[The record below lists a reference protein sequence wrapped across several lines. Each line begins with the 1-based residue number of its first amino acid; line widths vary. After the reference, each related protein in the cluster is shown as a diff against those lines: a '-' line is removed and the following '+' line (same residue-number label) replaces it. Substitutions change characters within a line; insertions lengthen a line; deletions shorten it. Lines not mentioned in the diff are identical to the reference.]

1 MSKKSKFKS
10 YDKSGTYA
18 GFTVRTLFDKRGHL
32 KEVGVE
38 ISPDSALSAPGI
50 AALIDHTLLKPEST
64 AGQIEQLCAEA
75 AEHHFGAVCVNA
87 CWVALAARKLAG
99 TEVKVGATIG
109 FPWGTSS
116 TAAKVAETRQAI
128 ADGAREVDMV
138 LAYGKLKS
146 GDYAAVAE
154 DIREVVRLAHKHD
167 VLVKVILETSMLTQD
182 EKITA
187 CMLAKQAG
195 ADFVKTSTGFQG
207 GGATAEDIAL
217 MRAVVGPDLGVKA
230 SGGVRSLADAKKMI
244 AAGATRIGTSAGIK
258 IVQEAAGEA
267 PGAPS
272 GEGGY

>member
-1 MSKKSKFKS
+1 MSKKSSYKS
-10 YDKSGTYA
+10 YNKSGTYD
-18 GFTVRTLFDKRGHL
+18 GYRVQTHFDKRGHL

-38 ISPDSALSAPGI
+38 KDSGAAASAPAI

-64 AGQIEQLCAEA
+64 AEQIEQLCAEA
-75 AEHHFGAVCVNA
+75 AQYHFGAVCVNS
-87 CWVALAARKLAG
+87 CWAALAAQKLAG
-99 TEVKVGATIG
+99 TPVKVGATIG
-109 FPWGTSS
+109 FPWGTAS

-146 GDYAAVAE
+146 GDYAAAAE

-167 VLVKVILETSMLTQD
+167 VLVKVILETSTLTQD
-182 EKITA
+182 EKVTA
-187 CMLAKQAG
+187 CLLAKQAG

-230 SGGVRSLADAKKMI
+230 SGGVRSYADAKKMI

-258 IVQEAAGEA
+258 IVQEAEGEV
-267 PGAPS
+267 PSAPS
-272 GEGGY
+272 GESGY

>member
-1 MSKKSKFKS
+1 MSKKSSYKS
-10 YDKSGTYA
+10 YNKSGTYD
-18 GFTVRTLFDKRGHL
+18 GYRVQTHFDKRGHL

-38 ISPDSALSAPGI
+38 KDSDAAAAAPAI

-64 AGQIEQLCAEA
+64 AEQIEQLCAEA
-75 AEHHFGAVCVNA
+75 AQYHFGAVCVNS
-87 CWVALAARKLAG
+87 CWAALAAQKLAS
-99 TEVKVGATIG
+99 TPVKVGATIG
-109 FPWGTSS
+109 FPWGTAS

-146 GDYAAVAE
+146 GDYAATAE

-167 VLVKVILETSMLTQD
+167 VLVKVILETSTLTQD
-182 EKITA
+182 EKVTA
-187 CMLAKQAG
+187 CLLAKQAG

-258 IVQEAAGEA
+258 IVQEAEGEVPGTAGE
-267 PGAPS
+267 S
-272 GEGGY
+272 GY

>member
-1 MSKKSKFKS
+1 MTKKTSDKA
-10 YDKSGTYA
+10 YDKSGSYE
-18 GFTVRTLFDKRGHL
+18 GFRVQTHFDKRGRL
-32 KEVGVE
+32 KEIGVE
-38 ISPDSALSAPGI
+38 NEMAAAAPVPAI

-64 AGQIEQLCAEA
+64 AEQILQLCEEA
-75 AEHHFGAVCVNA
+75 TKYHFGAVCVNS
-87 CWVALAARKLAG
+87 CWVGLAAQKLAG
-99 TEVKVGATIG
+99 TPVKVGSTIG
-109 FPWGTSS
+109 FPWGTAS

-146 GDYAAVAE
+146 CDYAAAAE

-182 EKITA
+182 EKIIA
-187 CMLAKQAG
+187 CLLAKEAS

-230 SGGVRSLADAKKMI
+230 SGGVRSYADAKKMI

-267 PGAPS
+267 AGTRA
-272 GEGGY
+272 GEGEY

>member
-1 MSKKSKFKS
+1 MSKKSSYKS
-10 YDKSGTYA
+10 YNKSGTYA
-18 GFTVRTLFDKRGHL
+18 GYRVQTHFDKRGHL

-38 ISPDSALSAPGI
+38 KDPGSAASTPAI

-64 AGQIEQLCAEA
+64 AEQIEQLCLEA
-75 AEHHFGAVCVNA
+75 AQYHFGAVCVNA
-87 CWVALAARKLAG
+87 CWVAAAAQALQG
-99 TEVKVGATIG
+99 TGVKVGATIG

-167 VLVKVILETSMLTQD
+167 VLVKVILETSMLDQE
-182 EKITA
+182 EKVTA
-187 CMLAKQAG
+187 CLLAKQAG

-230 SGGVRSLADAKKMI
+230 SGGVRSYADAQKMV

-258 IVQEAAGEA
+258 IVQEAAGETAAA
-267 PGAPS
+267 PGGES
-272 GEGGY
+272 GY

>member
-1 MSKKSKFKS
+1 MTRKSNFKA
-10 YDKSGTYA
+10 YHKSGIYEGTRVQ
-18 GFTVRTLFDKRGHL
+18 THFDKRGRL

-38 ISPDSALSAPGI
+38 KDLGAASSAPVI

-64 AGQIEQLCAEA
+64 AEQIEQLCAEA
-75 AEHHFGAVCVNA
+75 GQYHFGAVCVNS
-87 CWVALAARKLAG
+87 CWVALAAQALKG
-99 TEVKVGATIG
+99 SGVKVAATIG

-116 TAAKVAETRQAI
+116 TGAKVAETRQAI

-138 LAYGKLKS
+138 LAYAKLKS

-167 VLVKVILETSMLTQD
+167 VLVKVILETSMLNQE
-182 EKITA
+182 EKVTA
-187 CMLAKQAG
+187 CLLAKQAG

-230 SGGVRSLADAKKMI
+230 SGGVRSYADAMKMI
-244 AAGATRIGTSAGIK
+244 AAGATRIGTSSGIK
-258 IVQEAAGEA
+258 IVQEAAGEGSAA
-267 PGAPS
+267 PGEESA
-272 GEGGY
+272 Y

>member
-1 MSKKSKFKS
+1 MTKKTSFKA
-10 YDKSGTYA
+10 YAKSGA
-18 GFTVRTLFDKRGHL
+18 HEGFRVQTHFDKRGHL

-38 ISPDSALSAPGI
+38 KDPDAAASTPAI

-64 AGQIEQLCAEA
+64 AEQIEQLCAEA
-75 AEHHFGAVCVNA
+75 AQYHFGAVCVNA
-87 CWVALAARKLAG
+87 CWVATAAQALQG
-99 TEVKVGATIG
+99 TGVKVGATIG

-154 DIREVVRLAHKHD
+154 DTREVVRLAHKHD
-167 VLVKVILETSMLTQD
+167 VLVKVILETSMLNQD
-182 EKITA
+182 EKVTA
-187 CMLAKQAG
+187 CLLAKQAG

-230 SGGVRSLADAKKMI
+230 SGGVRSYDDAKKMI

-267 PGAPS
+267 SAAPGGES
-272 GEGGY
+272 GY

>member
-1 MSKKSKFKS
+1 MSKKSSYKS
-10 YDKSGTYA
+10 YNKSGTYD
-18 GFTVRTLFDKRGHL
+18 GYRVQTHFDKRGHL

-38 ISPDSALSAPGI
+38 KDSDAAAAAPAI

-64 AGQIEQLCAEA
+64 AEQIEQLCAEA
-75 AEHHFGAVCVNA
+75 AQYHFGAVCVNS
-87 CWVALAARKLAG
+87 CWAALAAQKLAG
-99 TEVKVGATIG
+99 TPVKVGATIG
-109 FPWGTSS
+109 FPWGTAS

-146 GDYAAVAE
+146 GDYAAAAE

-167 VLVKVILETSMLTQD
+167 VLVKVILETSTLTQD
-182 EKITA
+182 EKVTA
-187 CMLAKQAG
+187 CLLAKQAG

-230 SGGVRSLADAKKMI
+230 SGGC
-244 AAGATRIGTSAGIK
+244 AAWRTRRK
-258 IVQEAAGEA
+258 
-267 PGAPS
+267 
-272 GEGGY
+272 

>member
-1 MSKKSKFKS
+1 MSKKSSYKS
-10 YDKSGTYA
+10 YNKSGTYA
-18 GFTVRTLFDKRGHL
+18 GYRVQTHFDKRGHL

-38 ISPDSALSAPGI
+38 KDPGAAAAAPAI

-64 AGQIEQLCAEA
+64 AEQIEQLCAEA
-75 AEHHFGAVCVNA
+75 AQYHFGAVCVNS
-87 CWVALAARKLAG
+87 CWAALAAHKLAG
-99 TEVKVGATIG
+99 TPVKVGATIG
-109 FPWGTSS
+109 FPWGTAS

-128 ADGAREVDMV
+128 ADGSREVDMV

-146 GDYAAVAE
+146 GDYAAAAE

-167 VLVKVILETSMLTQD
+167 VLVKVILETSMLNQD
-182 EKITA
+182 EKVIA
-187 CMLAKQAG
+187 CLLARQAG

-230 SGGVRSLADAKKMI
+230 SGGVRSYADAKKMI

-258 IVQEAAGEA
+258 IVQEAEGEV
-267 PGAPS
+267 PSAPS
-272 GEGGY
+272 GESGY

>member
-1 MSKKSKFKS
+1 MRKKSSGKA
-10 YDKSGTYA
+10 YDKSGAYQ
-18 GFTVRTLFDKRGHL
+18 GFRVQTHFDKRGHL

-38 ISPDSALSAPGI
+38 KDPGTAASAPII

-75 AEHHFGAVCVNA
+75 AQYHFGAVCVNT
-87 CWVALAARKLAG
+87 CWVALAVQKLTG
-99 TEVKVGATIG
+99 TGVKVAATIG
-109 FPWGTSS
+109 FPWGTAS

-146 GDYAAVAE
+146 GDFAAVAE

-167 VLVKVILETSMLTQD
+167 VIVKVILETSMLNQD
-182 EKITA
+182 EKVTA
-187 CMLAKQAG
+187 CLLAKQAG
-195 ADFVKTSTGFQG
+195 ADFVKTSSGFQG

-217 MRAVVGPDLGVKA
+217 MRAVVGPDMGVKA
-230 SGGVRSLADAKKMI
+230 AGGVRSLADAEKMI

-258 IVQEAAGEA
+258 IVQEASGEVPGTAGE
-267 PGAPS
+267 S
-272 GEGGY
+272 GY